1 MYSVFYKSYVV
12 GKYLADVFY
21 LPASDDLNDIAGNGN
36 YLNQE
41 LIFKGLA
48 ERYWRW

>member
-1 MYSVFYKSYVV
+1 LR
-12 GKYLADVFY
+12 YLVDVFY
-21 LPASDDLNDIAGNGN
+21 LPASDDVYDISANGN

-41 LIFKGLA
+41 LIDEGLA